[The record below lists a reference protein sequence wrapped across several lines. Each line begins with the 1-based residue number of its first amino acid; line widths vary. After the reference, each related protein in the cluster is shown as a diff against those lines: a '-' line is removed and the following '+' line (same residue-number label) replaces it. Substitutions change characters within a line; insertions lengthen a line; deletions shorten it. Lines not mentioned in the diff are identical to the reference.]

1 MVAGVKPLVRPDA
14 CTPDVAWR
22 QVCYGSSRRHT
33 VDRRIEAGYWR
44 DVIGAEY
51 DGLPGLSLTVVQAMR
66 LWSIDE
72 DIARRVLDS
81 YVESGYLTATADG
94 RYRRT
99 DVVTATVGRATA
111 R

>member
-1 MVAGVKPLVRPDA
+1 V
-14 CTPDVAWR
+14 
-22 QVCYGSSRRHT
+22 

-51 DGLPGLSLTVVQAMR
+51 DAQPGLSLTVAQAMR

-72 DIARRVLDS
+72 DIARRALDS
-81 YVESGYLTATADG
+81 YVESGYLTLTTEG

-99 DVVTATVGRATA
+99 DVGTEAVRLRAA

>member
-1 MVAGVKPLVRPDA
+1 M
-14 CTPDVAWR
+14 
-22 QVCYGSSRRHT
+22 

-51 DGLPGLSLTVVQAMR
+51 DGLPGLSLTVAQAMR
-66 LWSIDE
+66 LWAIDE

-81 YVESGYLTATADG
+81 YVESGYLTLTTDG

-99 DVVTATVGRATA
+99 DIGTEAVRMRAA

>member
-1 MVAGVKPLVRPDA
+1 M
-14 CTPDVAWR
+14 
-22 QVCYGSSRRHT
+22 
-33 VDRRIEAGYWR
+33 DRGIEAGYWR

-51 DGLPGLSLTVVQAMR
+51 DGLRGLSLTVAQAMR

-81 YVESGYLTATADG
+81 YVESGYLTVTPDG

-99 DVVTATVGRATA
+99 DVDDGAMVRRAAA

>member
-1 MVAGVKPLVRPDA
+1 M
-14 CTPDVAWR
+14 
-22 QVCYGSSRRHT
+22 

-51 DGLPGLSLTVVQAMR
+51 DALPGLSLTVAQAMR
-66 LWSIDE
+66 LWAIDE

-81 YVESGYLTATADG
+81 YLESGYLTLTGEG

-99 DVVTATVGRATA
+99 DIGTEAVHLRAA

>member
-1 MVAGVKPLVRPDA
+1 M
-14 CTPDVAWR
+14 
-22 QVCYGSSRRHT
+22 
-33 VDRRIEAGYWR
+33 DRGIEAGYWR

-51 DGLPGLSLTVVQAMR
+51 DGLRGLSLTVPQAMR

-81 YVESGYLTATADG
+81 YVESGYLTVTADG

-99 DVVTATVGRATA
+99 DVDSAMVRRAAA

>member
-1 MVAGVKPLVRPDA
+1 M
-14 CTPDVAWR
+14 
-22 QVCYGSSRRHT
+22 

-51 DGLPGLSLTVVQAMR
+51 DALPALSLTVAQAMR

-81 YVESGYLTATADG
+81 YVESGYLTLTPEG

-99 DVVTATVGRATA
+99 DIGTEVVRLRAA

>member
-1 MVAGVKPLVRPDA
+1 MA
-14 CTPDVAWR
+14 
-22 QVCYGSSRRHT
+22 
-33 VDRRIEAGYWR
+33 
-44 DVIGAEY
+44 
-51 DGLPGLSLTVVQAMR
+51 QAMR

-81 YVESGYLTATADG
+81 YVESGYLTPTTEG

-99 DVVTATVGRATA
+99 DVGTEAVRLRAA

>member
-1 MVAGVKPLVRPDA
+1 
-14 CTPDVAWR
+14 
-22 QVCYGSSRRHT
+22 
-33 VDRRIEAGYWR
+33 
-44 DVIGAEY
+44 
-51 DGLPGLSLTVVQAMR
+51 MR

-81 YVESGYLTATADG
+81 YVESGYLTLTTEG

-99 DVVTATVGRATA
+99 DIAEAVRSGAA

>member
-1 MVAGVKPLVRPDA
+1 
-14 CTPDVAWR
+14 
-22 QVCYGSSRRHT
+22 

-51 DGLPGLSLTVVQAMR
+51 AGLPGLSLTVAQAMR

-72 DIARRVLDS
+72 DIARHALDS
-81 YVESGYLTATADG
+81 YVESGYLLVTADG

-99 DVVTATVGRATA
+99 DLAQFADEEPATRPAPPRTSAAGRSSM
-111 R
+111 